1 MPLKTQQEELPSI
14 NLTSM
19 IDVLFLPI
27 IFFMVG
33 TRFSEND
40 TSIEINLPK
49 VSNGGAMMPAP
60 NGKVVALQ
68 ADGTVLLD
76 GKIVSIAQL
85 EQLLSQATR
94 NYPDLKIEFAGD
106 GTCTYQSINSVLA
119 AIQRSG
125 GTNLHLLT
133 ANYQMP
139 NSTRR

>member
-1 MPLKTQQEELPSI
+1 
-14 NLTSM
+14 
-19 IDVLFLPI
+19 
-27 IFFMVG
+27 
-33 TRFSEND
+33 
-40 TSIEINLPK
+40 
-49 VSNGGAMMPAP
+49 MMPAP
-60 NGKVVALQ
+60 NGKVIALK

-106 GTCTYQSINSVLA
+106 GDCSYQSINSVLA
-119 AIQRSG
+119 TIQRSG

>member
-1 MPLKTQQEELPSI
+1 MPLKTNQEELPSI

-19 IDVLFLPI
+19 IDVLFLLI

-40 TSIEINLPK
+40 TSIEVNLPK
-49 VSNGGAMMPAP
+49 VANGGAMMPAP
-60 NGKVVALQ
+60 KGKVVALK
-68 ADGTVLLD
+68 ADGSILLD
-76 GKIVSIAQL
+76 GKVVSIPQL

-125 GTNLHLLT
+125 GSNLHLLS

-139 NSTRR
+139 NTTRR

>member
-1 MPLKTQQEELPSI
+1 
-14 NLTSM
+14 
-19 IDVLFLPI
+19 
-27 IFFMVG
+27 MVG

-49 VSNGGAMMPAP
+49 VANGGAMMPAP
-60 NGKVVALQ
+60 NGRVVALK

-76 GKIVSIAQL
+76 GNVVSIAQL

-106 GTCTYQSINSVLA
+106 GDCSYQSTLSVLA
-119 AIQRSG
+119 AVHRSGG
-125 GTNLHLLT
+125 GTNLHLRK